1 LDLHHV
7 VERFLPGFSLQGV
20 CELENFGFIQ
30 FFVDLAE
37 RLYGPEA
44 HWFFGGDGEGFLKL
58 IDQMFIPKSGGEC
71 DPGRGGMIGVVW
83 EGFDPLDR

>member
-1 LDLHHV
+1 MTSSRSASWRILV
-7 VERFLPGFSLQGV
+7 SSS
-20 CELENFGFIQ
+20 
-30 FFVDLAE
+30 LAE

-44 HWFFGGDGEGFLKL
+44 HWFFGGDGKGFLKL
-58 IDQMFIPKSGGEC
+58 IDQMLIPKSGGEC